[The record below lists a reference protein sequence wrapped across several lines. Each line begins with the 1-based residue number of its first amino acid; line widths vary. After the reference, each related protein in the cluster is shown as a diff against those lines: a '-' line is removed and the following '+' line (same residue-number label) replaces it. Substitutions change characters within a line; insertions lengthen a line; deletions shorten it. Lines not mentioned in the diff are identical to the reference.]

1 MIKEHNFGVAEARV
15 GLSVIT
21 CLLVALG
28 YVIVHRLGDA
38 SVPAE
43 VDSGPSTRA
52 AQVNSTPVVPPGP
65 AAVTNA
71 SDTRYGAPNPQSSNP
86 QTAYRP
92 QWLSPQNDS
101 PGISL
106 PTLGIDD
113 PAAQQSD
120 RLDPTLDPLGSEF
133 RSGLMPDANPKR

>member
-1 MIKEHNFGVAEARV
+1 MIKERSFGVAEARI

-38 SVPAE
+38 SASND
-43 VDSGPSTRA
+43 VDSGSRPQSTQVNATPAGGPGVPALNSESDVRYGVPNSPST
-52 AQVNSTPVVPPGP
+52 G
-65 AAVTNA
+65 
-71 SDTRYGAPNPQSSNP
+71 

-101 PGISL
+101 PGVSL
-106 PTLGIDD
+106 PTLGIDE

-120 RLDPTLDPLGSEF
+120 HFDPMLDPANSEI

>member
-1 MIKEHNFGVAEARV
+1 MVKQRNFGVAEARV

-38 SVPAE
+38 SAPADTDPGVVPK
-43 VDSGPSTRA
+43 T
-52 AQVNSTPVVPPGP
+52 AQANVQPGSTPG
-65 AAVTNA
+65 TTTQNNE
-71 SDTRYGAPNPQSSNP
+71 SDDRYGATPQTGTQ

-101 PGISL
+101 QVMSL

-113 PAAQQSD
+113 PAAKQGDRSD
-120 RLDPTLDPLGSEF
+120 PSLEPLDSEL
-133 RSGLMPDANPKR
+133 RSGFMPDANPKR